1 MSNFHVVTMFI
12 LQELKMPIKHF
23 LVKLQDNSSKILPEK
38 KNHLIDRSSI
48 SLCFRKIVTITL
60 VKIPSFH
67 TFICKIKTIDFQNSL
82 VKINVKVYQVPN
94 LKILNSTDFQ

>member
-1 MSNFHVVTMFI
+1 MSNFHVVTTFI

-23 LVKLQDNSSKILPEK
+23 LVTFQDNPSKILPEK

-48 SLCFRKIVTITL
+48 SLCFSKIVTITF

-67 TFICKIKTIDFQNSL
+67 T
-82 VKINVKVYQVPN
+82 YM
-94 LKILNSTDFQ
+94 